1 MPNLS
6 FIDLAVL
13 AWFLAVWNGYMLYA
27 DRMKKDGTS
36 LMAVM
41 RKHRAGWMHQMLR
54 RDARMVDTT
63 IMSALMRSVGLFSST
78 TLLILAGLLAI
89 LGAVEKVQALAQDIP
104 FVVQATKTEWELKI
118 VVLILI
124 FIYAFFKLAW
134 SLRQFNYSVILIG
147 AAPPPTEADTQDAK
161 AFADGAA
168 EVIALAVS
176 NFNRGMRA
184 YYFGLAALSWFLH
197 PVLFAVST
205 LWVIAVV
212 YRREFRSQT
221 MNFLD
226 RMPGTGET
234 GTGETK

>member
-1 MPNLS
+1 MPNVSL
-6 FIDLAVL
+6 IDLVALV
-13 AWFLAVWNGYMLYA
+13 WFLAVWNGYMLYA

-54 RDARMVDTT
+54 RDMRMVDTT

-89 LGAVEKVQALAQDIP
+89 LGAVDKVQALAQDIP
-104 FVVQATKTEWELKI
+104 FVVQATKAEWEVKI
-118 VVLILI
+118 LVLILI

-147 AAPPPTEADTQDAK
+147 AAPPPAEADTEHARR
-161 AFADGAA
+161 FADGAA

-197 PVLFAVST
+197 PVLFAAST
-205 LWVIAVV
+205 LWVVAVV

-226 RMPGTGET
+226 RTPGTGDA
-234 GTGETK
+234 